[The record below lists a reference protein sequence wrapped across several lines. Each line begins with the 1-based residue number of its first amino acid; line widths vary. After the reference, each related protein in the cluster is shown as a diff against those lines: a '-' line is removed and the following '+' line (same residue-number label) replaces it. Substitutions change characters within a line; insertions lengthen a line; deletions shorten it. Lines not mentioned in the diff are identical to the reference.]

1 LSIFK
6 MYFFTTAETSRAM
19 FVYQSE
25 RRPCTLRRCPAGCQ
39 RVLPS
44 RNKVPSYLRRYL
56 RRYLALQVLNKGLN
70 NSKNI

>member
-44 RNKVPSYLRRYL
+44 RNKVPSK
-56 RRYLALQVLNKGLN
+56 VSFVP
-70 NSKNI
+70 SKVPGTPSIK

>member
-44 RNKVPSYLRRYL
+44 RNKVSFVPSK
-56 RRYLALQVLNKGLN
+56 VPGTPSIK
-70 NSKNI
+70 